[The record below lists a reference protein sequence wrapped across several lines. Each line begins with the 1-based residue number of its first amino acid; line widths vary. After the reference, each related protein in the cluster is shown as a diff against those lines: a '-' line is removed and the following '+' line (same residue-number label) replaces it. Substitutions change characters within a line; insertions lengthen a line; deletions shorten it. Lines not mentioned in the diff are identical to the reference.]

1 MVRRKLWNDEAEIDE
16 LGSDAKEAASDNA
29 GQSGDDQGL
38 SQIADADEE
47 SVRELADTDQMYE
60 AEVVEGVEDAADH
73 PERPLHTHENKGR

>member
-16 LGSDAKEAASDNA
+16 LRGDAKEAASDNA

-47 SVRELADTDQMYE
+47 SVRELAETDQMYE
-60 AEVVEGVEDAADH
+60 AEVVEGLEDAADH